1 MNLTMTRGQL
11 EHRLHDMRP
20 MPILGIIG
28 GSGVYTIDGLQ
39 NSRWEQVG
47 SPFGKPSDSL
57 MFGELDGVS
66 VVFLSRYGRGHML
79 SPCEKNHPVNID
91 VLKRGGLLT

>member
-1 MNLTMTRGQL
+1 MKPT
-11 EHRLHDMRP
+11 
-20 MPILGIIG
+20 LGIIG

-39 NSRWEQVG
+39 GSHWEQVD

-66 VVFLSRYGRGHML
+66 VVFFATTRPRAQA
-79 SPCEKNHPVNID
+79 
-91 VLKRGGLLT
+91 LTL